1 MISHA
6 SGLGDLP
13 RPSTAWPWFDP
24 GRSGPWAQGDLPP
37 LGDFQTSPIWTM
49 RPGSFFGGNLD
60 LRVRFCASRGTA
72 RFFCMMRRWWAC
84 GKLKYW
90 CHAARPA
97 AIPSRKLVVSKIV
110 TKQHIAAH
118 AFGCSVAYRL
128 KHAWSWKVAL
138 AQHPEVVSCSGNTKW
153 QEKQKRNGRCWERWD
168 SRVVMGVKDWNLKDL
183 KDNQC
188 SVEPVVDFN
197 NCMCSKFARIR
208 KPVCN
213 QCALAIYFFMI
224 TWSLE
229 YLNWSYSWLPRG
241 VDDPLVATCIAPL
254 G

>member
-24 GRSGPWAQGDLPP
+24 GRSGPWARGDLPP

-72 RFFCMMRRWWAC
+72 RFFFA
-84 GKLKYW
+84 W
-90 CHAARPA
+90 CVDDGHVASWNIDVTRHVLP

-213 QCALAIYFFMI
+213 QCALLYISS
-224 TWSLE
+224 WSLDHW
-229 YLNWSYSWLPRG
+229 NIWT
-241 VDDPLVATCIAPL
+241 DHIL
-254 G
+254 GFHEV